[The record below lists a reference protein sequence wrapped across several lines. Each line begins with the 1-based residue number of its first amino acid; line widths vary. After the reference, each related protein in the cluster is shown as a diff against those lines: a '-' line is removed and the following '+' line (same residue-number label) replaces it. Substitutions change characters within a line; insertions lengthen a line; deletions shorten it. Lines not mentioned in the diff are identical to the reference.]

1 MKDRT
6 QWLDSICVLPSPDR
20 RKIWQWAHDAIAELP
35 AAYAIRGRF
44 SVENSPWLKAPFE
57 SCQDP
62 KIRRTTVSKA
72 VQSGGT
78 LLAEIVAAWRMVND
92 PGPSTFTLQSAE
104 MAAIEGKTRIF
115 PLFEAIPQI
124 ARLLPRPGPLRTQTE
139 VFFPGGSFFILN
151 SANLSHQQSQSVRWK
166 YNDEVWLSQWADVYE
181 DACRRVT
188 AFEQQGIS
196 HILDISQG
204 GLDSDDGR
212 PCWATWSFRQGSMEE
227 WSASCRSCGKSMPL
241 HFSQFMIGEPK
252 RRAGVVWAEDAK
264 RDDGTFNEARVAE
277 TVRFVCPHCGTDHED
292 SEATLA
298 SWRKTGHYSGPR
310 DGAPKD
316 WKSYHWEAVCA
327 HSMRLLAVEWAQ
339 AENLFHRLGDDSSR
353 RKFRQKRESRAWKVA
368 RQSITITSPE
378 SDYVQADYFNGEPI
392 PNELHRF
399 MVIDRQ
405 QTHFWV
411 EVGAWTAEPEY
422 RQLFFGRVDT
432 IDQVRAIQQRLKV
445 PDHCTAQDRRYQQA
459 IVDAECLRYGWR
471 GMEGVKKKT
480 WTMRNEAT
488 QLLENYPH
496 SDVLW
501 ASVGGSSV
509 PYYQFSSNH
518 CKDIV
523 ANAASGK
530 GFKWLLP
537 RDVNPLY
544 PEHLKAE
551 EKQEVRPGVWEWVE
565 VKQNANHGLDTSS
578 MMVCI
583 AIVAGL
589 IRFTLESEKQA

>member
-62 KIRRTTVSKA
+62 KVRRTTVSKA

-166 YNDEVWLSQWADVYE
+166 YNDETWLSQWADVYE

-227 WSASCRSCGKSMPL
+227 WGALCRSCEKPMPL
-241 HFSQFMIGEPK
+241 HFHQRMIEEPE

-264 RDDGTFNEARVAE
+264 RDDGTYDERRAAE
-277 TVRFVCPHCGTDHED
+277 TVRFVCPHCGADHED
-292 SEATLA
+292 TEVTRAA
-298 SWRKTGHYSGPR
+298 WRRTGRYICTR
-310 DGAPKD
+310 EDAQTD
-316 WKSYHWEAVCA
+316 WKSYHWEAVAA
-327 HSMRLLAVEWAQ
+327 HSMRLLALEWCQ
-339 AENLFHRLGDDSSR
+339 AENVFHRMGDDSSR
-353 RKFRQKRESRAWKVA
+353 RKFKQKREARAWKVE
-368 RQSITITSPE
+368 RQTITLSGGN
-378 SDYVQADYFNGEPI
+378 SDHTTAQYWNGERVEA
-392 PNELHRF
+392 ELHRF
-399 MVIDRQ
+399 MTIDRQ

-411 EVGAWTAEPEY
+411 EVGAWTQAPEY
-422 RQLFFGRVDT
+422 WQLYFGRVDT
-432 IDQVRAIQQRLKV
+432 IDQVRAIQLRYGV
-445 PDHCTAQDRRYQQA
+445 PDSCVAQDRRYQQA
-459 IVDAECLRYGWR
+459 MVDADCLRFGWR

-480 WTMRNEAT
+480 WTLRNEAT
-488 QLLENYPH
+488 GNLENFPH

-501 ASVGGSSV
+501 SAVGGGSV

-530 GFKWLLP
+530 GFRWKLP
-537 RDVNPLY
+537 KDVNPLY
-544 PEHLKAE
+544 LEHLRAE
-551 EKQEVRPGVWEWVE
+551 EKREIRTGVWEWVE
-565 VKQNANHGLDTSS
+565 VKQNHNHGFDTSAL
-578 MMVCI
+578 MVCV
-583 AIVAGL
+583 AIIAGL
-589 IRFTLESEKQA
+589 VRFTLESDKA